1 VNAVTVEPRLLV
13 TLADHATSDGL
24 PSVVSLAMA
33 ATTTLESMWDDG
45 GVAETQQRD
54 IPAVSPPPCLPH
66 TEELLKARAEPV
78 GNPPAPPVGFP
89 TQYVSARGRSIMV
102 HTRSAPPSHRA
113 SSPSTPE
120 AWSVPVFTGFT
131 TAAGR
136 MLFVCPRTSASAP
149 RANP

>member
-1 VNAVTVEPRLLV
+1 VNAVTAEPRILV
-13 TLADHATSDGL
+13 TLVDQATANGL
-24 PSVVSLAMA
+24 PSVVSFAMA
-33 ATTTLESMWDDG
+33 ATISLESMWDDG

-89 TQYVSARGRSIMV
+89 TQYVSAGGRSILV
-102 HTRSAPPSHRA
+102 HTRSAPPSYRA
-113 SSPSTPE
+113 SPPSALD

-149 RANP
+149 RVNP